1 MVSAIHILEVSA
13 RELSAQSYP
22 HESYPHRV
30 IRTRVIRTRVIRTI
44 SIFAETIIQS
54 FVAADRN
61 PADPPWG
68 VAQFPASRCGILGKF
83 LRIFVRVH

>member
-22 HESYPHRV
+22 HESYPH
-30 IRTRVIRTRVIRTI
+30 RVIRTRVIRTI